1 MTLRQKQSIFLL
13 NVSKLIQWAFN
24 NGYELTSGELYR
36 TTDQQ
41 LLYFHGY
48 TLEKVK
54 NGLKAIKTH
63 RRSKTMNS
71 KHLLK
76 LAVDLNLFIDGK
88 YKTDKE
94 SFKPLAEYWKT
105 LHPKNKSGYDWG
117 WDFNHFQMSS

>member
-13 NVSKLIQWAFN
+13 NVSKLIQFAFDN
-24 NGYELTSGELYR
+24 DYELTSGELYR
-36 TTDQQ
+36 TNDQQ
-41 LLYFHGY
+41 LLYFHGC
-48 TLEKVK
+48 
-54 NGLKAIKTH
+54 GLKKEKSGLKLIKTI

-76 LAVDLNLFIDGK
+76 LAVDLNIFIDGK

-105 LHPKNKSGYDWG
+105 LHPKNVSGYDWG
-117 WDFNHFQMSS
+117 WDFNHFQMSV